1 LRLPLALLVLVIC
14 QAAFGA
20 WTVTLKLWPQ
30 IVTTHLL
37 GGFATLSLLW
47 LLALRMGVGDDW
59 RVPRRLLPHGLLAL
73 VLVVMQI
80 ALGGWVSSNYA
91 ALACHDFPTCHGDW
105 WPAMDLRAGFDFA
118 QTIGPNY
125 LGGELESDARVAIH
139 YSHRIGAL
147 AVLLMVGALIWRML
161 RAGAALGRP
170 PRRGARRADHARHPE
185 RSAGAAARYRDAA
198 QHRGGGVVA
207 DSRCSKLS
215 RLSSWTDLMSDATV
229 ALAGWR
235 DYLELTKPR
244 VVLLMLLCAM
254 VGMFLAVPGMVP
266 IDILVFGLVGIAL
279 VAGSAAVVNHIA
291 DAEIDARMARTQ
303 ARPVATGRIGFR
315 QGLAFSGLL
324 GISGMLILYFLVNP
338 LTAWL
343 NLASWVGY
351 GLVYTLFLK
360 RATPQNIVIGGL
372 FGAAP
377 PLFGWAAVS
386 NSVEPG
392 ALLLV
397 LIIFAWTPPHF
408 WALALDRKE
417 EYASVDVPMLPVTHG
432 EAYTRLH
439 IFFYTLDPA
448 RRQPAAIRDWYERVD
463 LPRRRSRAR
472 WRLHLLGHRVAA

>member
-1 LRLPLALLVLVIC
+1 
-14 QAAFGA
+14 
-20 WTVTLKLWPQ
+20 
-30 IVTTHLL
+30 
-37 GGFATLSLLW
+37 
-47 LLALRMGVGDDW
+47 
-59 RVPRRLLPHGLLAL
+59 
-73 VLVVMQI
+73 
-80 ALGGWVSSNYA
+80 
-91 ALACHDFPTCHGDW
+91 
-105 WPAMDLRAGFDFA
+105 
-118 QTIGPNY
+118 
-125 LGGELESDARVAIH
+125 
-139 YSHRIGAL
+139 
-147 AVLLMVGALIWRML
+147 
-161 RAGAALGRP
+161 
-170 PRRGARRADHARHPE
+170 
-185 RSAGAAARYRDAA
+185 
-198 QHRGGGVVA
+198 
-207 DSRCSKLS
+207 
-215 RLSSWTDLMSDATV
+215 MSEATV
-229 ALAGWR
+229 AVAGWR

-254 VGMFLAVPGMVP
+254 VGMFLAVPAMVP
-266 IDILVFGLVGIAL
+266 LDILVFGIVGIAL

-303 ARPVATGRIGFR
+303 ARPVATGRIGMW
-315 QGLAFSGLL
+315 QGLVFSAVL
-324 GISGMLILYFLVNP
+324 GITGMLILYFLVNP

-432 EAYTRLH
+432 ESYTRLH
-439 IFFYTLDPA
+439 IFFYTLILLAVSLLPFAIGMSGWLYLAGALALGGGFVYWAIVLLRNRNPRAPIETFRYSIVYLMLLFGFLMVDHYLLAAPPPPA
-448 RRQPAAIRDWYERVD
+448 TIELQRI
-463 LPRRRSRAR
+463 
-472 WRLHLLGHRVAA
+472 